1 MSIAVEAHRPG
12 SRSLMIM
19 VAAEAKMVMRDTA
32 GLIIPFALP
41 LLIMLMSAS
50 AAGDETVANGR
61 TVLEVFVLPLA
72 LTMVIATIGIIN
84 MPSFLAYYRRAGI
97 LRRLAVTPASAAMVL
112 TAQVIVSAAQTVIGV
127 AIAMAVAMFG
137 FGAQLPVHLGT
148 ALAVF
153 ALAASAMY
161 ALGMV
166 VAAVA
171 PTPNSAVAIGLVAFF
186 AVGALGGMFGGRDAL
201 PEPLARIGELLPFG
215 ASIDALGSAWVG
227 ATLPLEALI
236 SLGVTVVLG
245 TTIAATVFRWG

>member
-1 MSIAVEAHRPG
+1 MSIAVEARRPG

-19 VAAEAKMVMRDTA
+19 VACELKMVLRDTA
-32 GLIIPFALP
+32 GLVIPLALP

-50 AAGDETVANGR
+50 AAGGEVVANGR
-61 TVLEVFVLPLA
+61 TVLEVFILPLA

-112 TAQVIVSAAQTVIGV
+112 TAQVIVSLAQTLIGV
-127 AIAMAVAMFG
+127 AIAMTVAMVG
-137 FGAQLPVHLGT
+137 FGAQLPVDPAA

-153 ALAASAMY
+153 LLAAAAMY

-171 PTPNSAVAIGLVAFF
+171 PTPNSAVAIGLIAFC

-201 PEPLARIGELLPFG
+201 PEPLARVGELLPFG
-215 ASIDALGSAWVG
+215 ASIDALGATWAG
-227 ATLPLEALI
+227 ATPPLEALI
-236 SLGVTVVLG
+236 SM
-245 TTIAATVFRWG
+245 AATVLLGSALAAVLFRWS

>member
-1 MSIAVEAHRPG
+1 MSIAVESHRPG

-84 MPSFLAYYRRAGI
+84 MPSFLAYYRRSGI
-97 LRRLAVTPASAAMVL
+97 LRRLAVTPASAALVL

-171 PTPNSAVAIGLVAFF
+171 PTPNSAVAIGLIAFF
-186 AVGALGGMFGGRDAL
+186 AVGALGGMFGGQDAL

-215 ASIDALGSAWVG
+215 ASIDALGAAWVG

-236 SLGVTVVLG
+236 SMAVTIAAG
-245 TTIAATVFRWG
+245 TTIAATLFRWG

>member
-1 MSIAVEAHRPG
+1 MSIAVESHRPG

-84 MPSFLAYYRRAGI
+84 MPSFLAYYRRSGI

-127 AIAMAVAMFG
+127 AIAMAMAMFG

-171 PTPNSAVAIGLVAFF
+171 PTPNSAVAIGLIAFF
-186 AVGALGGMFGGRDAL
+186 AVGALGGMFGGQDAL

-215 ASIDALGSAWVG
+215 ASIDALGVAWVG

-236 SLGVTVVLG
+236 SMAVTIAAG
-245 TTIAATVFRWG
+245 TTIAATLFRWG

>member
-1 MSIAVEAHRPG
+1 MSIAIDTHRPG

-19 VAAEAKMVMRDTA
+19 VACEAKMVVRDTA
-32 GLIIPFALP
+32 GLIIPLALP

-50 AAGDETVANGR
+50 QASGEIIAEGR

-112 TAQVIVSAAQTVIGV
+112 TAQVIVSVAQTVIGV

-137 FGAQLPVHLGT
+137 FGAQLPVNLGA

-153 ALAASAMY
+153 VLAAAAMY

-171 PTPNSAVAIGLVAFF
+171 PSPNSAVAIGLVSFF
-186 AVGALGGMFGGRDAL
+186 AIGALGGMFGGRDAL
-201 PEPLARIGELLPFG
+201 PEPLAQIGELLPFG
-215 ASIDALGSAWVG
+215 ASVDALGAAWVG

-245 TTIAATVFRWG
+245 SVVAALTFRWG

>member
-1 MSIAVEAHRPG
+1 MSIAVESHRPG

-84 MPSFLAYYRRAGI
+84 MPSFLAYYRRSGI
-97 LRRLAVTPASAAMVL
+97 LRRLAVTPASAALVL

-153 ALAASAMY
+153 ALAATAMY

-171 PTPNSAVAIGLVAFF
+171 PTPNSAVAIGLIAFF
-186 AVGALGGMFGGRDAL
+186 AVGALGGMFGGQDAL

-215 ASIDALGSAWVG
+215 ASIDALGAAWVG

-236 SLGVTVVLG
+236 SMAVTIAAG
-245 TTIAATVFRWG
+245 TTIAATLFRWG

>member
-1 MSIAVEAHRPG
+1 MSIAVEARRPG

-19 VAAEAKMVMRDTA
+19 VACEAKMVVRDTA
-32 GLIIPFALP
+32 GLVIPLALP

-50 AAGDETVANGR
+50 AAGDEVVANGR

-112 TAQVIVSAAQTVIGV
+112 TAQVIVSAAQTLIGV
-127 AIAMAVAMFG
+127 AIAMAVAMIG
-137 FGAQLPVHLGT
+137 FGAQLPVDVSAT
-148 ALAVF
+148 VAVF
-153 ALAASAMY
+153 VLAAGAMY

-171 PTPNSAVAIGLVAFF
+171 PTPNSAVAIGLIAFF
-186 AVGALGGMFGGRDAL
+186 AVGALGGMFGGRDSL

-215 ASIDALGSAWVG
+215 ASIDALGATWVG
-227 ATLPLEALI
+227 ATVPLESLI
-236 SLGVTVVLG
+236 SMGVTVVAG
-245 TTIAATVFRWG
+245 TIIASALFRWG

>member
-1 MSIAVEAHRPG
+1 MSIAIESHRPG

-19 VAAEAKMVMRDTA
+19 VASEAKMVLRDTA
-32 GLIIPFALP
+32 GLIIPLALP

-50 AAGDETVANGR
+50 AASGEVVAEGR
-61 TVLEVFVLPLA
+61 TVLEVYVLPLA
-72 LTMVIATIGIIN
+72 LTMVVATIGIIN
-84 MPSFLAYYRRAGI
+84 MPSFLAYYRRSGI

-112 TAQVIVSAAQTVIGV
+112 TAQVIVSAAQTVVGV
-127 AIAMAVAMFG
+127 AIAMAVAMIG
-137 FGAQLPVHLGT
+137 FGAQLPVNVGT

-153 ALAASAMY
+153 VLAAASMY

-171 PTPNSAVAIGLVAFF
+171 PTPNSAVAIGLIAFF

-215 ASIDALGSAWVG
+215 AAIDALGAAWVG
-227 ATLPLEALI
+227 ATPPLEALI
-236 SLGVTVVLG
+236 SMGATVVLG
-245 TTIAATVFRWG
+245 TVVASALFRWS